1 MYTLY
6 TENASANKIIILTNN
21 MYRLVYIFRES
32 KIVWSK
38 REGET
43 GERW

>member
-1 MYTLY
+1 MYTLN
-6 TENASANKIIILTNN
+6 TEHASANKIIILYNN

-32 KIVWSK
+32 KIVW
-38 REGET
+38 REGEGET